1 MAEIDKYIH
10 LIDDSRNKT
19 YSILLVDHHK
29 IFKNNKLN
37 A

>member
-1 MAEIDKYIH
+1 MAETDKYIH
-10 LIDDSRNKT
+10 LILDSRNNT

-37 A
+37 S